1 MKYSYHVYMIAVA
14 IASSKDGYGSKKKS
28 DNTGWANSG
37 SLNANETWTM
47 DILIDRRHT
56 YKGTESLIETSLRSD
71 KGINGLNS
79 PQGRS
84 HEWVKQREET
94 DEN

>member
-1 MKYSYHVYMIAVA
+1 
-14 IASSKDGYGSKKKS
+14 
-28 DNTGWANSG
+28 
-37 SLNANETWTM
+37 M

-84 HEWVKQREET
+84 HEWVNQREET

>member
-1 MKYSYHVYMIAVA
+1 
-14 IASSKDGYGSKKKS
+14 
-28 DNTGWANSG
+28 
-37 SLNANETWTM
+37 M
-47 DILIDRRHT
+47 DKLIDRRHT